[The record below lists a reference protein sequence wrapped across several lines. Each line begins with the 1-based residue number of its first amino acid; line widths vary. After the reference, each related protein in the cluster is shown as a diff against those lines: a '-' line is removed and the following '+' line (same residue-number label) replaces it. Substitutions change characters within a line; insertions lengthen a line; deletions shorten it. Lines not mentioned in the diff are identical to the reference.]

1 MIEIIRKSRYNYY
14 INSLV
19 KLVELSLLNALFA
32 LQFYFFESYLYQTI
46 TYRHNIFFLLLNV
59 AYIPALLLEVRKF
72 QNRRIFPAKLLFFN
86 ALKVSTIHLVCFLA
100 LLTLSQIYGISRVF
114 IISFSLE
121 YFVLLLLFWY
131 LVSYLLRVYRKS
143 GYNFKKVILVGS
155 GRSVINLYNELT
167 YEQAYGYKVLGI
179 FLERNQDLDLP
190 KDLTVLGYID
200 DIFDFLK
207 TNEIDE
213 LYSVMENTDINLVN
227 RMIKFCDMHL
237 IRFYYMLPL
246 ADRLYSQA
254 TLCMVGNYPM
264 MSLRRDPLNNPI
276 PRIIKRMF
284 DLCFSFVVLV
294 LSPLWILPI
303 SLLVKIS
310 SPGPVFFKQQRT
322 GENGHKFYCYKFRTM
337 QVNADCDTMQATK
350 NDARTTKIGSFLRK
364 TNLDELPQL
373 FNVFKGEMSLVGP
386 RPHMLKHTQDYSK
399 IINQYMVR
407 HYIKPGLT
415 GWAQVNGYRGETKE
429 DWQMQKRVDFDIWYM
444 ENWSFSLDLKII
456 FITIYQ
462 MLFKQDKNAF

>member
-19 KLVELSLLNALFA
+19 KIVELILLNGLFA
-32 LQFYFFESYLYQTI
+32 LQFYFFESYLHEEI
-46 TYRHNIFFLLLNV
+46 IYRYNIFFLLLNV
-59 AYIPALLLEVRKF
+59 AYIPALVLDVRKF
-72 QNRRIFPAKLLFFN
+72 QNCRIFPARLLFFN
-86 ALKVSTIHLVCFLA
+86 ALKVMIIHFVSFLA
-100 LLTLSQIYGISRVF
+100 LLTLSKIYGISRIF

-121 YFVLLLLFWY
+121 YFSILLLFWY

-155 GRSVINLYNELT
+155 GRSVVNLYNELT
-167 YEQAYGYKVLGI
+167 YEQSYGYKVLGI
-179 FLERNQDLDLP
+179 FIERDHSIDLP
-190 KDLTVLGYID
+190 KGLEVLGYKED
-200 DIFDFLK
+200 LFDYLS
-207 TNEIDE
+207 TNEVDE
-213 LYSVMENTDINLVN
+213 LYSVMENADIDLITL
-227 RMIKFCDMHL
+227 MIKFCDMNL
-237 IRFYYMLPL
+237 IRFYYMLPI
-246 ADRLYSQA
+246 ADRLYSHA

-276 PRIIKRMF
+276 PRIIKRLF
-284 DLCFSFVVLV
+284 DLCFSLVVLV
-294 LSPLWILPI
+294 LSPVWILPI

-337 QVNADCDTMQATK
+337 RINGACDTLQAT
-350 NDARTTKIGSFLRK
+350 NDDPRTTKIGSFLRRS
-364 TNLDELPQL
+364 NLDELPQF

-386 RPHMLKHTQDYSK
+386 RPHMLKHTEDYSK

-429 DWQMQKRVDFDIWYM
+429 DWQMQKRVDYDIWYM
-444 ENWSFSLDLKII
+444 ENWSFSLDIKII
-456 FITIYQ
+456 VVTVYQ
-462 MLFKQDKNAF
+462 MLFNQNKNAF